1 MTIGAELTAK
11 DGKERSLGDVVRS
24 LIEHNA
30 KVKG

>member
-1 MTIGAELTAK
+1 MTIGDEHIAK
-11 DGKERSLGDVVRS
+11 DGKERSLGDVVKS

>member
-1 MTIGAELTAK
+1 MRIGAELIAK
-11 DGKERSLGDVVRS
+11 DGKERSLGDVVKS